1 MKLSQAVNKL
11 SWRLA
16 PDEKGVFKQFLP
28 NQNDKEA
35 FNTILTYI
43 NKTQEETVQENLL
56 FAKLYA
62 FVLCGMIRKYDD
74 IDFSNKQLNKVL
86 SEPMSYRIEMLLT
99 ALKYSELD
107 KCFKSVN
114 VHGKSEQDLKEI
126 FSVHKKVQE
135 NFLTCWE
142 WWDKDNVISHLNTN
156 INLSIHEY
164 KNAL

>member
-1 MKLSQAVNKL
+1 MEVMKLSQAVERLGFTISKSNK
-11 SWRLA
+11 
-16 PDEKGVFKQFLP
+16 P
-28 NQNDKEA
+28 NATDVQAYNK
-35 FNTILTYI
+35 ILEHI
-43 NKTQEETVQENLL
+43 NKTQEETIQENLL

-99 ALKYSELD
+99 ALKYSELE
-107 KCFKSVN
+107 KCFKSVG
-114 VHGKSEQDLKEI
+114 VHGKSEQELREM